1 MENIYH
7 NLKGNTNPKTISN
20 INRWNRPQ
28 LRDWKADSVWLLA
41 QQHISSFTYV
51 ILDLSLSLY
60 RQVPLNFSLS
70 NSNTQINHWRTFIS
84 MHWHFF
90 SLSLVTIW
98 TILFKFRTDSRE
110 HGSIRITSVQ
120 LYKFGVH
127 LKDVKFSKS
136 VYFWL
141 LWTCCRKFNRGDLQ
155 LFDQKLLFPW
165 YGNAYLCTKLCHKVK
180 RNSGQRHSK

>member
-1 MENIYH
+1 MRSISLLSKSHKIVFLECTWACSRQEFQQISLEKKMENIYH

-28 LRDWKADSVWLLA
+28 LRGWKAFWPNSTF
-41 QQHISSFTYV
+41 HPFTYI

-98 TILFKFRTDSRE
+98 TLFFKFRTDSRE
-110 HGSIRITSVQ
+110 HRSIHITSVQ
-120 LYKFGVH
+120 LYKIRC
-127 LKDVKFSKS
+127 
-136 VYFWL
+136 
-141 LWTCCRKFNRGDLQ
+141 TRKR
-155 LFDQKLLFPW
+155 
-165 YGNAYLCTKLCHKVK
+165 
-180 RNSGQRHSK
+180 R

>member
-28 LRDWKADSVWLLA
+28 LRDWKAFWPNSTF
-41 QQHISSFTYV
+41 HPFTYI

-90 SLSLVTIW
+90 SLSLMTIW
-98 TILFKFRTDSRE
+98 TIFFKSRTDTRKY
-110 HGSIRITSVQ
+110 GSIHVISVQ
-120 LYKFGVH
+120 LYKTRCT
-127 LKDVKFSKS
+127 LKRRWILEVCWFLTVVDLLLKVQLKWPATFRSKAT
-136 VYFWL
+136 FPMA
-141 LWTCCRKFNRGDLQ
+141 RKRLPLHKTLSRGKKGFRSKILQ
-155 LFDQKLLFPW
+155 VMP
-165 YGNAYLCTKLCHKVK
+165 
-180 RNSGQRHSK
+180 